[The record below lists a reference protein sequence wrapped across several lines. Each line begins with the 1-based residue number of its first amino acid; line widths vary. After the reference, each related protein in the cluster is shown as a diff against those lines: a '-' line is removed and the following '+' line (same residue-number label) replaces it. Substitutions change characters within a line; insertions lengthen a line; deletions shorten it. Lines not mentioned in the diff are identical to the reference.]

1 MLRVAEISVHTC
13 PLMSPGGRYTGGL
26 NVYLLNLARELG
38 KIGIAVDVFARM
50 HDPAEP
56 QIVDVGPNARVIHI
70 KAGNWKEARE
80 EAFPHLPEFLCNLRY
95 FAESRR
101 LSYQLLHSHYWLS
114 GWVGSLIKKRWSIPH
129 VASFHTLAI
138 AKMEALPEAVEPDIR
153 LSTERMIAQE
163 ADGIVSFT
171 SSEEDSLM
179 SEYGVPREKIRV
191 IPAGVDLELFRPMN
205 KEEARE
211 RLGLGFGKERILLFV
226 GRPDP
231 IKGLD
236 LLLQAVSMVQEGMRP
251 RVVVVGGSPEEGRE
265 IFAFMKMAEKLGL
278 GKLVSFVGAVPQG
291 DLPLYY
297 NAADVCAMPS
307 YYESFGLVALEAL
320 ACEVP
325 LVASNVGIA
334 QTLIKDGENGFLV
347 PGHSPEPFAHLLER
361 LFHDPLL
368 RAKMSRSARPA
379 VYGLDWSSMAAKVA
393 LFYQQLVGGIAREGA
408 EA

>member
-171 SSEEDSLM
+171 PSEEDSLM

-347 PGHSPEPFAHLLER
+347 PGHSPEPFANLLER